1 MTNRTGIVLRLCDTV
16 SCMRHDKKLPALKL
30 FTVRIAPEQIE
41 EIRRKAKDLNTS
53 LSEVIRRCIEKGLQ
67 HLK

>member
-1 MTNRTGIVLRLCDTV
+1 
-16 SCMRHDKKLPALKL
+16 MRHDKKLPALKL

-41 EIRRKAKDLNTS
+41 DIRRKAKDLNTS

>member
-1 MTNRTGIVLRLCDTV
+1 
-16 SCMRHDKKLPALKL
+16 MRHNKHLPSLKL

-41 EIRRKAKDLNTS
+41 DIRNKAHELNTS
-53 LSEVIRRCIEKGLQ
+53 LSEVIRRCIEKSIK